1 MWQKTY
7 VCKRMLRIIGFLK
20 LFFHFQWSIIE
31 KREGKKQIWR
41 KYSTT
46 VSIYIYIYMKRVINW
61 HSFQRIRLVKKTEVV
76 HGVNRQLVY
85 RVLIPRQASFSFYSW
100 KVYKNCI

>member
-20 LFFHFQWSIIE
+20 LFFSFSMVDYRKE
-31 KREGKKQIWR
+31 RREANMEEIFDDGF
-41 KYSTT
+41 
-46 VSIYIYIYMKRVINW
+46 YIYIYMKRVINW